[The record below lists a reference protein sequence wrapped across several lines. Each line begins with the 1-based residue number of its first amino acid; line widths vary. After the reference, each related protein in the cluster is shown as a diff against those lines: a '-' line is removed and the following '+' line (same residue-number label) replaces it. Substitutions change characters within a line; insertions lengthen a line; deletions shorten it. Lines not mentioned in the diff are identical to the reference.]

1 LLHALAWL
9 IFNSYQMKNF
19 PAFFAAF
26 FLFLL
31 KLTAQNAGG
40 ISVFEML
47 THQDYLEITLESDF
61 KGLIKAK
68 NKDEYQP
75 AVLSFKDA
83 SGNPMSLEIQIK
95 PRGKMRRRVCNMPP
109 LKLKF
114 PKEIKG
120 KGEIPYRTLEMVE
133 ICQHTKDYEQ
143 FVLREYV
150 AYKLFNMLSNNSFRI
165 QLVKIDFVDKG
176 SKRGPMDG
184 FGFLIENNDEMA
196 ERLNGKIIEPEN
208 IGRKVPTSQEKE
220 LFCLFQFMI
229 GNTDWYITTTHNL
242 DIFSKRDSILP
253 IPIPYDF
260 DYSGFVNTPYAV
272 PNDHFPLKYVTER
285 FYMGPCRSEAET
297 KKTIQIFLDKKAQLI
312 QYCKEFP
319 YFSKSSRKHTVNYL
333 ESFYDIIESKG
344 ALNQHILNNCDQWT
358 H

>member
-1 LLHALAWL
+1 MKTKLA
-9 IFNSYQMKNF
+9 
-19 PAFFAAF
+19 FAAF
-26 FLFLL
+26 FFIIII
-31 KLTAQNAGG
+31 KLTAQNADG

-47 THQDYLEITLESDF
+47 VHQDYLEITLQADF

-68 NKDEYQP
+68 NKDDYQP
-75 AVLSFKDA
+75 AILDFKDA

-120 KGEIPYRTLEMVE
+120 NGEVHYRTLEMVE
-133 ICQHTKDYEQ
+133 ICRNIKDYEQ

-150 AYKLFNMLSNNSFRI
+150 AYKLYNILTDNSFRI
-165 QLVKIDFVDKG
+165 QLVKIDFVDNG

-196 ERLNGKIIEPEN
+196 ERLNGKIIEPES

-229 GNTDWYITTTHNL
+229 GNTDWYMTTTHNL
-242 DIFSKRDSILP
+242 DIFTKRDSVLP
-253 IPIPYDF
+253 IPVPYDF
-260 DYSGFVNTPYAV
+260 DYSGFVNTPYSV
-272 PNDHFPLKYVTER
+272 PNDHFPLKTVTER

-297 KKTIQIFLDKKAQLI
+297 RETIQLFLDKKSQLI

-319 YFSKSSRKHTVNYL
+319 YFTKSSRNHTVNYL
-333 ESFYDIIESKG
+333 KSFYDIIESKG
-344 ALNQHILNNCDQWT
+344 ALRQNILNNCDQWT